1 MNIKEVMQWRDDKRK
16 ENAIRWEKEIQ
27 VSGSCKGLT
36 QLEFEEAS
44 KISRIKSRTHVTHSK
59 NALWAY
65 KNTDSREQFKK

>member
-1 MNIKEVMQWRDDKRK
+1 MTMQETLQYQIDKK
-16 ENAIRWEKEIQ
+16 KLQ
-27 VSGSCKGLT
+27 VAEWTKVIETVGECKGLT
-36 QLEFEEAS
+36 ELEFEEAS